1 MKTILK
7 SKSSTTEKI
16 GYKRQ
21 GVSYNLVKERW
32 IELFNLIEQTGN
44 ISLIART
51 YEIKRPTLSKKYRAW
66 KNKSQDPSIDRR
78 GSPSKVFSV
87 EDERV
92 IMNIL
97 WSQACII
104 GSHVAFSDN
113 NIKDVAFS
121 VYDYLRKY
129 KKMKPLTLSATW
141 AIQFKQRHGI
151 SNKSYRVMYH
161 MWTVLC

>member
-1 MKTILK
+1 MKSVTE
-7 SKSSTTEKI
+7 SKSSTTGKI

-21 GVSYNLVKERW
+21 GVAYNLSPERW

-66 KNKSQDPSIDRR
+66 KNRMEDPSIDRR
-78 GSPSKVFSV
+78 GSSAKVFTK
-87 EDERV
+87 DEEEMM
-92 IMNIL
+92 MNIL
-97 WSQACII
+97 WNQASVI

-121 VYDYLRKY
+121 IYEVL
-129 KKMKPLTLSATW
+129 KKHKTMKPLNITPTW
-141 AIQFKQRHGI
+141 AAQFKQRHGI
-151 SNKSYRVMYH
+151 ANKSYQIMYH

>member
-1 MKTILK
+1 MRTILK
-7 SKSSTTEKI
+7 SKNSATEKI

-66 KNKSQDPSIDRR
+66 KNKSQDPSIDHR
-78 GSPSKVFSV
+78 GSPSKVFSA
-87 EDERV
+87 EDEKV

-97 WSQACII
+97 WNQASII

-113 NIKDVAFS
+113 NIKDVAFGM
-121 VYDYLRKY
+121 YDYLKRY
-129 KKMKPLTLSATW
+129 KK
-141 AIQFKQRHGI
+141 
-151 SNKSYRVMYH
+151 
-161 MWTVLC
+161 